1 MVSSL
6 IAGTG
11 TDSSTRCGVGAGDAD
26 DGDGVGVE
34 TAGGGAGCV
43 TGAFFLAHAPAKTN
57 STITTIV
64 ARLIDFMS
72 LSFGIAGP
80 T

>member
-11 TDSSTRCGVGAGDAD
+11 TDSSTRCGVGAGDA
-26 DGDGVGVE
+26 GDGAGVE
-34 TAGGGAGCV
+34 TAGGGAGCA
-43 TGAFFLAHAPAKTN
+43 TGAGFFFAHAPAKTN

-72 LSFGIAGP
+72 LSFGIVGP

>member
-11 TDSSTRCGVGAGDAD
+11 TDSSTRCAGAAGAVV
-26 DGDGVGVE
+26 DGAGVE
-34 TAGGGAGCV
+34 TAGGGTGCV
-43 TGAFFLAHAPAKTN
+43 TGAGFFFAQAPAKTN

-72 LSFGIAGP
+72 LSFGFAGP

>member
-1 MVSSL
+1 
-6 IAGTG
+6 
-11 TDSSTRCGVGAGDAD
+11 
-26 DGDGVGVE
+26 
-34 TAGGGAGCV
+34 V
-43 TGAFFLAHAPAKTN
+43 TGAGFFLAHAPAKTN